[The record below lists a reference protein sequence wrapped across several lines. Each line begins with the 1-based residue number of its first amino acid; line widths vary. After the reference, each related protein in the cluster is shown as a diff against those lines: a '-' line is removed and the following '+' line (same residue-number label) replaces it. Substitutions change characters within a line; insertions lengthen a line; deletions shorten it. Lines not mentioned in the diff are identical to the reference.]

1 MLDERRRRYLEA
13 MGISTWSL
21 REVGQAAAKE
31 PATEEPSAEART
43 PGGVTPR
50 APVSVV
56 PEPSAPAEPPVDACS
71 ATVGIRLGPGRDGI
85 LLVCAGN
92 DEPAS
97 RLASDI
103 ARALGA
109 VPVWAWP
116 GAGTEVVSIE
126 SAVEENL
133 FTEVAVFGA
142 DLAASLF
149 PGDVPAKV
157 GAASI
162 LQLPSMAAIRE
173 QADSRRSLWNALCR
187 AGMVKPGRR

>member
-1 MLDERRRRYLEA
+1 

-21 REVGQAAAKE
+21 REAGQAAAEK
-31 PATEEPSAEART
+31 PRAEEPSVKAPAPR
-43 PGGVTPR
+43 GVTPR
-50 APVSVV
+50 EPAPAV
-56 PEPSAPAEPPVDACS
+56 PEQPAPAEPPADASS
-71 ATVGIRLGPGRDGI
+71 ATAGIRLGPGRDGI
-85 LLVCAGN
+85 LLVCAGD

-103 ARALGA
+103 TRALGT

-116 GAGTEVVSIE
+116 GAGAEAVSIE

-149 PGDVPAKV
+149 PGGVPAKV
-157 GAASI
+157 GAASVV
-162 LQLPSMAAIRE
+162 QLPSMAAIRE
-173 QADSRRSLWNALCR
+173 QAGSKRSLWNALCR
-187 AGMVKPGRR
+187 AGMVKPERR